1 MLETKKQIA
10 LFIFLFFLFTHV
22 NAQSFKWAAQVGGT
36 DYDTGEDIAFDSSG
50 NVYMVG
56 IFNSTADFD
65 PGAGTFNLTS
75 AGAQDMYIVK
85 LDSNKN
91 FIWAAQV
98 GGSHQDFAYSIA
110 VNGSSVYI
118 CGNFRDTADF
128 DPGAGI
134 TNLIS
139 AGNSDI
145 FILKLDTT
153 SNFISVM
160 QIGAA
165 GIDVAEKLT
174 LDNSGNILVCGQFQN
189 TVDFDPSP
197 GVQNITSN
205 GSADAYV
212 LKLDANG
219 NYIWA
224 GHYGNSPGQFA
235 YGISTDAPSDVYV
248 TGGFYGT
255 IDFDPGPGVY
265 NLSTTGFNSNIYVL
279 KWSAAGNFI
288 WVDNMGNSSGGNWG
302 ASIKTD
308 AAGNPVISGTFF
320 GTVDFDPDASGTYNL
335 TAAGSNGDIFVL
347 KLVSSTGAL
356 MFAKGMGGLGLDQ
369 PYGLALNAAGDIYV
383 TGLYSL
389 TADFDP
395 GIPVFNLTAAGPSDA
410 FIVELDAVGN
420 FSWAYGFGGTDS
432 DFGRGINT
440 HESDVYTSG
449 VFAYTPDFD
458 PGLPVYNISSFSNSS
473 DAFLL
478 KLRFCTP
485 VQTAVNYDLC
495 PGDSVFAGGAY
506 QYNPGVYYD
515 YYTAA
520 SGCDSIVTTTVQ
532 YAFILNLGN
541 DVNSCSGQSVL
552 LDANVPG
559 ATYLWSTGSTT
570 QTILISATGSYWVS
584 VTYNGCE
591 QQDTI
596 IVTFHSLPLV
606 NLGSDTT
613 ICTTSSITLNAGPGF
628 ITYIWTGGA
637 TGQTF
642 TLNGSSGAGTYM
654 VSVTVTDSSGCANS
668 DTIFVTVFVCTGI
681 EDVSFADRTFIIYPN
696 PASGILTVHTEKEF
710 SGIVQFSIVNIM
722 GEETA
727 CKQVKH
733 TSATDISVDISS
745 IKPAF
750 YFYYIRQ
757 NGFVIYT
764 GKIIIVE

>member
-1 MLETKKQIA
+1 MKKQIT
-10 LFIFLFFLFTHV
+10 LFIFVLFLFAQAG
-22 NAQSFKWAAQVGGT
+22 AQSFKWAAQIGGT
-36 DYDTGEDIAFDSSG
+36 DYDAGEDIAFDSSG
-50 NVYMVG
+50 NAYLVG

-65 PGAGTFNLTS
+65 PGAGAYNLSS
-75 AGAQDMYIVK
+75 AGAQDVYIVK

-91 FIWAAQV
+91 FIWAARV

-110 VNGSSVYI
+110 VSGNSVYI

-128 DPGAGI
+128 DPGTGI

-145 FILKLDTT
+145 FILKLDTA

-165 GIDVAEKLT
+165 GDDVAEKLT
-174 LDNSGNILVCGQFQN
+174 LDNTGNILVCGQFQN

-197 GVQNITSN
+197 VVQNMTSN

-219 NYIWA
+219 SYIWA

-235 YGISTDAPSDVYV
+235 YGISTDAPGDVYV

-255 IDFDPGPGVY
+255 TDFDPGPGVY
-265 NLSTTGFNSNIYVL
+265 NLTTTGFNSNIYVL

-288 WVDNMGNSSGGNWG
+288 WAGGMGNSSGGNWG

-308 AAGNPVISGTFF
+308 AAGNPVVTGTYF
-320 GTVDFDPDASGTYNL
+320 GTVDFDPGAAGIFNL
-335 TAAGSNGDIFVL
+335 TAAGSNGDIFVV
-347 KLVSSTGAL
+347 KLVSSTGAF
-356 MFAKGMGGLGLDQ
+356 MFAKGMGGTGLDQ
-369 PYGLALNAAGDIYV
+369 PYGLALNAVGDIYV

-395 GIPVFNLTAAGPSDA
+395 GIPVFNLSASGPSDA
-410 FIVELDAVGN
+410 FIVELDAAGN
-420 FSWAYGFGGTDS
+420 FSWAYGLGGTDS
-432 DFGRGINT
+432 DFGRGISAY
-440 HESDVYTSG
+440 ESDVYATG

-485 VQTAVNYDLC
+485 VQTPISYSLC
-495 PGDSVFAGGAY
+495 PGDSVLAGGAY
-506 QYNPGVYYD
+506 QHNPGIYYD

-520 SGCDSIVTTTVQ
+520 GGCDSIVTTTVQ
-532 YAFILNLGN
+532 YTFMLDLGN
-541 DVNSCSGQSVL
+541 DVNSCDGQAVV

-559 ATYLWSTGSTT
+559 AVYLWSTGAFT
-570 QTILISATGSYWVS
+570 QTILVSTTGSYWVT
-584 VTYNGCE
+584 VTYNGCV
-591 QQDTI
+591 QHDTI
-596 IVTFHSLPLV
+596 LVIFNPLPLI
-606 NLGSDTT
+606 NLGNDTT
-613 ICTTSSITLNAGPGF
+613 ICTTSSVTLDAGPGF
-628 ITYIWTGGA
+628 TSYIWTDGS

-642 TLNGSSGAGTYM
+642 TLNGSAGAGVY
-654 VSVTVTDSSGCANS
+654 TVGVPRPDSAGCENS
-668 DTIFVTVFVCTGI
+668 DAVNITVNVCTGI
-681 EDVSFADRTFIIYPN
+681 DEFTIPGLQFTAYPN
-696 PASGILTVHTEKEF
+696 PASGTLTIHSEKEF
-710 SGIVQFSIVNIM
+710 TGTVQLSLVNIM

-727 CKQVKH
+727 CKQINR
-733 TSATDISVDISS
+733 TSPTEISVDISFLE
-745 IKPAF
+745 PAL
-750 YFYYIRQ
+750 YFYCLRQ
-757 NGFVIYT
+757 NGLVIHT
-764 GKIIIVE
+764 GKIIVE